1 MQTRLPKWEWDRV
14 NPEDFYMKLE
24 SMAEALERI
33 AEALEKIA
41 VSIDELKKK

>member
-1 MQTRLPKWEWDRV
+1 MKTRMPKWEWGRA

-24 SMAEALERI
+24 SMAEDLKRI